1 MTGVRGSAAG
11 QARQARRARLGRL
24 KLSALLKAA
33 RAAGVPQAALDAAA
47 DTEDH
52 AAAVVELLVARHAR

>member
-1 MTGVRGSAAG
+1 ME
-11 QARQARRARLGRL
+11 RL
-24 KLSALLKAA
+24 KLSALLRAA

-52 AAAVVELLVARHAR
+52 TAAVVELLVARRAR